1 MIHFKA
7 GFTFNLICFKTG
19 SESARF
25 NINLKFYKGFINWK
39 ECGGGG
45 DKMGWDGLGGCI

>member
-1 MIHFKA
+1 MIHFKL

-25 NINLKFYKGFINWK
+25 DIKLKFEKGFINWK
-39 ECGGGG
+39 VCVVGGRIRW
-45 DKMGWDGLGGCI
+45 GWEAVYN